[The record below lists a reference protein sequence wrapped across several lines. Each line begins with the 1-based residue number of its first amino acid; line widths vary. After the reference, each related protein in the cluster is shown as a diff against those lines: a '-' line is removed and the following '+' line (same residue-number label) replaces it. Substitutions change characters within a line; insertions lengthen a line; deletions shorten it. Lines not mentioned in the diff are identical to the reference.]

1 MWTNSDAHYQQME
14 ENEDSKTLDPKGP
27 SYNSDDQ
34 DTGDKYTLSGV
45 HSLHSISETKE
56 HIQGRGMRR
65 SSPSHEEDAMMGLMQ
80 RIRMLEK
87 LRDEGMLTDEDFE
100 NRKAQLIDKI
110 TNTSGASKRREENR
124 VVSGETVSTVESW
137 IGPIGGTQSSTGT
150 GTASRRKQPLPTE
163 QPSIIPHPPPQSW
176 AHIQKETAI
185 MHSYDHI
192 NKKWLKKKIRVQLDN
207 VPFAK
212 GNLRFCCHL
221 KIDGDK
227 DKDQTYVAKM
237 SSNPRDTIERS
248 IYFRDCRMQE
258 IARHYAEEYNKYKPP
273 KLCKFLQ
280 TWVLQ
285 LMDREFEP
293 LCSLEM
299 YLTGKYQKYSN
310 NYYYADVE
318 RNTPHAFAHFS
329 FEASGRQLIIC
340 DIQGVQDIY
349 TDPQVHNQ
357 SGEGFGRGNLGQA
370 GFQGFLQTHRCN
382 AICKYL
388 KLPNISQLP
397 IEQVGTMP
405 AQTRMPYEIK
415 NVNVGVGQ
423 SNTLLP
429 SDHYVQRNTSEDS
442 GAFFCPCTLL

>member
-1 MWTNSDAHYQQME
+1 
-14 ENEDSKTLDPKGP
+14 
-27 SYNSDDQ
+27 
-34 DTGDKYTLSGV
+34 
-45 HSLHSISETKE
+45 
-56 HIQGRGMRR
+56 
-65 SSPSHEEDAMMGLMQ
+65 MMGLMQ

-87 LRDEGMLTDEDFE
+87 LRDEGMLTEEDFD

-110 TNTSGASKRREENR
+110 TSTSGGTKRR
-124 VVSGETVSTVESW
+124 ETVSTVESW
-137 IGPIGGTQSSTGT
+137 IGAIGGTNSSTTT

-185 MHSYDHI
+185 MHSYDHV

-221 KIDGDK
+221 KVDGDSP
-227 DKDQTYVAKM
+227 TYVAKM

-293 LCSLEM
+293 LCALEM

-310 NYYYADVE
+310 NYFYADVE

-357 SGEGFGRGNLGQA
+357 SGEGFGRGNLGQK
-370 GFQGFLQTHRCN
+370 GFQGFLQSHRCN

-415 NVNVGVGQ
+415 NVSVGVGQ

-429 SDHYVQRNTSEDS
+429 SDHYVHGSSDDAGGPQ
-442 GAFFCPCTLL
+442 FFCPCSIL

>member
-1 MWTNSDAHYQQME
+1 ME
-14 ENEDSKTLDPKGP
+14 DTVGNEDSKTLDPNKGAA
-27 SYNSDDQ
+27 STSDEQ
-34 DTGDKYTLSGV
+34 REKNTLSGI
-45 HSLHSISETKE
+45 HSLNSVSETKE
-56 HIQGRGMRR
+56 RNDSAAVRR

-80 RIRMLEK
+80 KIHMLEK
-87 LRDEGMLTDEDFE
+87 LRDDGMLTQEDFD

-110 TNTSGASKRREENR
+110 TSTSGGSKRR
-124 VVSGETVSTVESW
+124 ETVSTVESW
-137 IGPIGGTQSSTGT
+137 IGPIGGTNSSIGT
-150 GTASRRKQPLPTE
+150 GSRRKQPLPTE
-163 QPSIIPHPPPQSW
+163 QPSIIFHPPPQSW
-176 AHIQKETAI
+176 GHIQKETAI
-185 MHSYDHI
+185 MWSFEHK

-221 KIDGDK
+221 KIEGEE
-227 DKDQTYVAKM
+227 QTYVAKM

-293 LCSLEM
+293 LCCLEM

-357 SGEGFGRGNLGQA
+357 SGEGYGRGNLGQA
-370 GFQGFLQTHRCN
+370 GFQGFLHTHRCN

-429 SDHYVQRNTSEDS
+429 SDQYVQRDNSDS
-442 GAFFCPCTLL
+442 GGRFLCPCTII